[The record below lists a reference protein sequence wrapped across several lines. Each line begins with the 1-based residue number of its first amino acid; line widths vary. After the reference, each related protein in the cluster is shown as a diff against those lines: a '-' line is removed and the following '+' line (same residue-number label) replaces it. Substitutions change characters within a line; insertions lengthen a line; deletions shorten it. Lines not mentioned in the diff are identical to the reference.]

1 LAGLHDL
8 MREYERARYP
18 EHRRLDLQAEG
29 LATARDRA
37 LQWIQSRAHEEPGQD
52 LLIIVSRSGRPG
64 NKVSPLE
71 TEVRSLLEELQG
83 KLIGWWEPFA
93 PGSLAIRIADVPDMR
108 PRRDPDPGSR
118 GEGRTDETSGAAPLS
133 PQRDIPP
140 QLLEIAIRIA
150 DKRIER
156 EGLNPGI
163 RDVVL
168 REIWTEAQ
176 ALAMERGI
184 DFAAGLGRIMD
195 SEIDKS
201 YD

>member
-1 LAGLHDL
+1 

-37 LQWIQSRAHEEPGQD
+37 LRWIQSRAHEQPGQD
-52 LLIIVSRSGRPG
+52 LLIIVSRGGRPG
-64 NKVSPLE
+64 YRVSPLE
-71 TEVRSLLEELQG
+71 SEVRSLLEELQG

-93 PGSLAIRIADVPDMR
+93 PGSLAIRIADVPDMHL
-108 PRRDPDPGSR
+108 RRDPVPGSS

-133 PQRDIPP
+133 PPSDIPP
-140 QLLEIAIRIA
+140 ELLEIAIRIA